1 MGDKSPLEFTVAVRE
16 SSDQSNAKSKTFR
29 ISKVQDGLIGS
40 DGDSG
45 KRSVQGYIF
54 FRTTSNSNPFTS
66 NSQKTGVYNFNLG
79 TITSVSTGLSL
90 QTTAAG
96 GFSNEPYVVEVGSSD
111 FYWTARYSF
120 TDSSTGATSNTV
132 TVNITNAVAHTTF
145 TGVVTFN
152 GGTNQFNTSAGAVTT
167 IDGGTIKTGRIESAT
182 FGTTGGTTGGGTR
195 LELVTTSLNDNDS
208 VLEIRDKTGTPT
220 FKITK
225 DGSISSTVLQT
236 NTSNK
241 TGGEVGGWEI
251 TSTTIRGVTG
261 NDNITLDSANNR
273 ITITDNSVERVRIG
287 KLTS

>member
-1 MGDKSPLEFTVAVRE
+1 MY
-16 SSDQSNAKSKTFR
+16 
-29 ISKVQDGLIGS
+29 
-40 DGDSG
+40 
-45 KRSVQGYIF
+45 KRQ
-54 FRTTSNSNPFTS
+54 
-66 NSQKTGVYNFNLG
+66 
-79 TITSVSTGLSL
+79 
-90 QTTAAG
+90 
-96 GFSNEPYVVEVGSSD
+96 
-111 FYWTARYSF
+111 
-120 TDSSTGATSNTV
+120 
-132 TVNITNAVAHTTF
+132 TNAVAHTTF

-195 LELVTTSLNDNDS
+195 LELVTTSLNDDES